1 MSDLINPHDR
11 FFKDLL
17 SRPEA
22 AVDFL
27 TNYLPPEIA
36 ALLDLSAP
44 ELVKDSFID
53 EELRQHFSD
62 LLYRVNLKRGG
73 DALVY
78 ILFEH
83 KSGPDEWVAFQL
95 LRYEVRIW
103 EAERRNGAEKL
114 PLIFPLVFYH
124 GREKWNVARQF
135 SALFTTEDLDE
146 FRKYLPEFEHYL
158 CDLSV
163 YSELELKGLARTKAA
178 LTVLRY
184 IFTEGLTPRL
194 AYIIGLLLQDEGRS
208 ALEYFRTV
216 LLYISAGAAYP
227 PSVTQLKEALSTAI
241 PEKEGE
247 LMQSFAETWLEE
259 GRKEGM
265 REGVAATVLRQIHR
279 RFGILDAETSDRI
292 RVLPLEKLE
301 QLSEELLNFTSRDDL
316 TTWLIEHSPERA

>member
-22 AVDFL
+22 ATDFL
-27 TNYLPPEIA
+27 SNYLPPEIA
-36 ALLDLSAP
+36 ASLDLSAP
-44 ELVKDSFID
+44 EIVKDSFID

-62 LLYRVNLKRGG
+62 LLYRVNLKSGG

-103 EAERRNGAEKL
+103 ESERRNGAEKL
-114 PLIFPLVFYH
+114 PLVFPLVFYH

-135 SALFTTEDLDE
+135 SALFAKEDLNQ

-163 YSELELKGLARTKAA
+163 YNEVELKGAARTKAA
-178 LTVLRY
+178 LTALRY

-194 AYIIGLLLQDEGRS
+194 ADIIRLVLQDEGQS
-208 ALEYFRTV
+208 GIEYLRTV
-216 LLYISAGAAYP
+216 I
-227 PSVTQLKEALSTAI
+227 
-241 PEKEGE
+241 
-247 LMQSFAETWLEE
+247 
-259 GRKEGM
+259 
-265 REGVAATVLRQIHR
+265 
-279 RFGILDAETSDRI
+279 
-292 RVLPLEKLE
+292 
-301 QLSEELLNFTSRDDL
+301 
-316 TTWLIEHSPERA
+316 